1 MLRWTNFSKAAL
13 LSVITAASVLM
24 VSTVGSAQD
33 VKPAEA
39 KVASTWAQLELKGS
53 YNEGAAMAGLFGSAT
68 ETLSTALTRLEQ
80 AAADPTLGGVVLRI
94 NGPAV
99 GWAKL
104 HELRTAILNIR
115 AKGKKVIAVVD
126 DASTKDYLLA
136 SACDQIVMPESGSVM
151 MLGLRAE
158 VTFYKGLFDK
168 VGIKADMM
176 QVGEFKGA
184 AEPYSRTEMSAPFRE
199 EMESVLDDYFDQ
211 IVSTIAKDR
220 KLAKADI
227 IKAIDN
233 GPHTAKV
240 AKELGLIDRLGYDD
254 EVKDWIKAEHG
265 GQKLVPKYGKKKI
278 DTDFSGFAG
287 MVKMMNMM
295 MGVEPRQ
302 AKSKTPVIAIVHVT
316 GVIMTG
322 KSSADMMGGETVGS
336 DTLVET
342 IRKADADDQ
351 VKAIVLRVDSP
362 GGSALASDL
371 IWRALKTCK
380 KPTVASMGDT
390 AASGGYYVSMG
401 CDKVFAEPGTLT
413 GSIGVVGGK
422 IALGG
427 VYEKVGVTT
436 SVISRGK
443 NSGALSGLEPFSDSE
458 RKAMQKL
465 MADIYDQ
472 FTKKAAESR
481 GMPQADLEK
490 LAKGRVYTGQQAV
503 KLNLVDQL
511 GTLNDAVA
519 QAKQLAGL
527 KPDDKTE
534 RMLLPKA
541 ANPFESLFGP
551 IDLEDARSPTNSV
564 ARAALMEAVRE
575 FSPQLARDFGAIS
588 ILSLLSQEQRLT
600 VVPFRITI
608 E

>member
-1 MLRWTNFSKAAL
+1 MLRWTNFAKATL
-13 LSVITAASVLM
+13 LSITTAASLLLPL
-24 VSTVGSAQD
+24 TVGSAQD

-39 KVASTWAQLELKGS
+39 KVANTWAHLELKGN
-53 YNEGAAMAGLFGSAT
+53 YNEGAAMAGLFGSAS
-68 ETLSTALTRLEQ
+68 ETLSTGLARLEQ
-80 AAADPTLGGVVLRI
+80 AAADPTLGGVILRI
-94 NGPAV
+94 NGPQV

-104 HELRTAILNIR
+104 HELRTAIGKIR

-199 EMESVLDDYFDQ
+199 EMESVLDDYFDL
-211 IVSTIAKDR
+211 IVTTIAKDR

-233 GPHTAKV
+233 GPHTAKA

-254 EVKDWIKAEHG
+254 EIKDMIKADHG
-265 GQKLVPKYGKKKI
+265 GQKIVPKYGKKKI
-278 DTDFSGFAG
+278 DTDFSGFSG
-287 MVKMMNMM
+287 MVKMMNLM
-295 MGVEPRQ
+295 MGVEPRA
-302 AKSKTPVIAIVHVT
+302 AKSKNAVIAIVHVT

-322 KSSADMMGGETVGS
+322 KSSSDFMGGETVGS
-336 DTLVET
+336 DTLVEA

-371 IWRALKTCK
+371 IWRALKNCK

-427 VYEKVGVTT
+427 VYEKVGITT

-443 NSGALSGLEPFSDSE
+443 NSGALSGLAPFSETE
-458 RKAMQKL
+458 RQAMQKL

-490 LAKGRVYTGQQAV
+490 LAKGRVYTGQQAM

-511 GTLNDAVA
+511 GTLDDAIA
-519 QAKQLAGL
+519 QAKLLAGL
-527 KPDDKTE
+527 KPEDKTD

-541 ANPFESLFGP
+541 ANPFEALFGP
-551 IDLEDARSPTNSV
+551 IDLEDARSPAQSV
-564 ARAALMEAVRE
+564 AGAALLEAVRE
-575 FSPQLARDFGAIS
+575 ISPQLARDFGAVS

-600 VVPFRITI
+600 VVPFRLTI